1 MIQYSLIIQCCCI
14 GKPSDSS
21 CETSPSWVPVIH
33 LQENEDTKK
42 SALATDTIIPQS
54 NGRRNSNT
62 EIDVRTYVK
71 VEDEM
76 KNTCVDENMDIK
88 MEEIIENNIGLQDNH
103 SGNLFHMYNDKMEGE
118 TFNDDI
124 IEEYKEDSTVFCVT
138 GLL

>member
-1 MIQYSLIIQCCCI
+1 M
-14 GKPSDSS
+14 
-21 CETSPSWVPVIH
+21 
-33 LQENEDTKK
+33 
-42 SALATDTIIPQS
+42 
-54 NGRRNSNT
+54 
-62 EIDVRTYVK
+62 K

-76 KNTCVDENMDIK
+76 KYTCVDENMDIK

-103 SGNLFHMYNDKMEGE
+103 SGYSFHMSNDKMEGE